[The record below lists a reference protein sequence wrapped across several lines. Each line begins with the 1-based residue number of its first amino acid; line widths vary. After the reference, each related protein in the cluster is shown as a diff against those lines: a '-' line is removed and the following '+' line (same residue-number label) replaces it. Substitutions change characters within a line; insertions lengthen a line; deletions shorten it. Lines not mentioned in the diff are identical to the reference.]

1 MALAQAGGLSVR
13 RRAFAGSLGEESGA
27 SIPWRAVLAVW
38 LLGATLML
46 AAGWGSF
53 SPARFLDGD
62 DALRLQQ
69 VRDLLAGQG
78 WFDLTQ
84 YRIAPPDGVPMHW
97 TRVVDVPIA
106 AVIVLLRPLIGAAQ
120 AEVVAIVLVPLL
132 TLLAA
137 MALTARLAARFFG
150 AKAGAIAALLVL
162 AAVPASFRMMPL
174 RIDHH
179 GWQYVLALVALN
191 GMVSRPAR
199 QGGAVAGLALAL
211 SLAISLEA
219 LPLAVIFA
227 GVCAARLL
235 RGDDRWLGSYMA
247 SLALGGVALYLATR
261 GAVGFADY
269 CDALSPVHLAVFLW
283 VAGVCGLILPR
294 LRARPPALGLIV
306 LSIAGLGALAI
317 MGVRAPQ
324 CLSADAFGALD
335 PLVKKVWLGSV
346 AEGLPFWRQGLVL
359 GATMVLLPAL
369 GLLACWRL
377 WREARDGQQRE
388 LWMDMALLLGG
399 ATLIGLLV
407 ARASAVA
414 CLFAAVPAAWQVLDQ
429 IARWSADPLLLRRFA
444 RVPLI
449 VVLFVPGALVGMG
462 ASAFDPPKPASR
474 NSMQACNFAALAPQI
489 AAMPRATI
497 LSGLDIGPT
506 LLVTSKHTVIATA
519 HHRASAAMRDL
530 ILAFLGPDH
539 GARAI
544 MARRG
549 ATMVVICPTG
559 SESRVYRK
567 LAPDGFMAHLVKGK
581 VPYWLEPVVVDAK
594 SGVKVWRVR

>member
-13 RRAFAGSLGEESGA
+13 RRAFAGSLGEEFGA
-27 SIPWRAVLAVW
+27 STPWRAVLAVW
-38 LLGATLML
+38 LLGAALML

-97 TRVVDVPIA
+97 TRIVDVPIA
-106 AVIVLLRPLIGAAQ
+106 AVILLLRPLIGAAQ

-150 AKAGAIAALLVL
+150 AKAGTIAALLVL

-191 GMVSRPAR
+191 GMVSRSAR

-227 GVCAARLL
+227 GVCAVRLL

-247 SLALGGVALYLATR
+247 SLALGGVALFLATR
-261 GAVGFADY
+261 GPFGFADY
-269 CDALSPVHLAVFLW
+269 CDALSPVHLAALLW

-306 LSIAGLGALAI
+306 LGVAGLGAVAI
-317 MGVRAPQ
+317 LGLRAPQ

-377 WREARDGQQRE
+377 WRKARDDWQRD

-429 IARWSADPLLLRRFA
+429 IARWSADPLLLRRLA

-449 VVLFVPGALVGMG
+449 VALFVPGALVGM
-462 ASAFDPPKPASR
+462 ASSVFDPPKPASR
-474 NSMQACNFAALAPQI
+474 NSMQACNFAALAPRI
-489 AAMPRATI
+489 ATLPRATI
-497 LSGLDIGPT
+497 LAGLDIGPT
-506 LLVTSKHTVIATA
+506 LLVTSNHIVVATA

-539 GARAI
+539 GAQAI

-567 LAPDGFMAHLVKGK
+567 LAPDGFMAHLVKGRA
-581 VPYWLEPVVVDAK
+581 PDWLEPVPVDAK

>member
-1 MALAQAGGLSVR
+1 MRG
-13 RRAFAGSLGEESGA
+13 AFAGSSTEDVGVST
-27 SIPWRAVLAVW
+27 PWRAVLAVW
-38 LLGATLML
+38 LLGAALML
-46 AAGWGSF
+46 AAGWGNF

-78 WFDLTQ
+78 WYDLTQ

-97 TRVVDVPIA
+97 TRVVDLPIA
-106 AVIVLLRPLIGAAQ
+106 GVILLLRPLIGAVQ
-120 AEVVAIVLVPLL
+120 AEAVAIVLVPLL
-132 TLLAA
+132 SLLAA

-150 AKAGAIAALLVL
+150 ASAGAIAALLVMM
-162 AAVPASFRMMPL
+162 AVPASFRMMPL

-179 GWQYVLALVALN
+179 AWQYVLALVALN
-191 GMVSRPAR
+191 GMVSRSAR
-199 QGGAVAGLALAL
+199 HGGALAGLALAL

-227 GVCAARLL
+227 GVCAVRFL
-235 RGDDRWLGSYMA
+235 RGDDRWLVAYMA
-247 SLALGGVALYLATR
+247 GLALGGVALFLATH
-261 GAVGFADY
+261 GALDLVDY
-269 CDALSPVHLAVFLW
+269 CDALSPVHLAAFLW
-283 VAGVCGLILPR
+283 VAAVCGLALPR
-294 LRARPPALGLIV
+294 LRARPPALGVIALG
-306 LSIAGLGALAI
+306 LAGLGALAI
-317 MGVRAPQ
+317 MGLRAPQ

-335 PLVKKVWLGSV
+335 PLVKRVWLGSV
-346 AEGLPFWRQGLVL
+346 VEGLPFWRQGLVL

-377 WREARDGQQRE
+377 WRNARDGQERA
-388 LWMDMALLLGG
+388 LWIDMALLLGG

-414 CLFAAVPAAWQVLDQ
+414 CLFAAVAAAWQVIDQ
-429 IARWSADPLLLRRFA
+429 IARWSAEPLLLRRLA

-449 VVLFVPGALVGMG
+449 MALFVPGAMVGV
-462 ASAFDPPKPASR
+462 AVSAFDPPKPTSH

-506 LLVTSKHTVIATA
+506 LLVTSQHTVVATA

-530 ILAFLGPDH
+530 ILAFLGPDY
-539 GARAI
+539 GARQI

-549 ATMVVICPTG
+549 ATLVVICPTG

-567 LAPDGFMAHLVKGK
+567 LAPDGFMAHLVKGRA
-581 VPYWLEPVVVDAK
+581 PDWLEPVPVDTK

>member
-1 MALAQAGGLSVR
+1 MIDGPSSR
-13 RRAFAGSLGEESGA
+13 SSDT
-27 SIPWRAVLAVW
+27 STPWAAVLAVW
-38 LLGATLML
+38 LLGTALML
-46 AAGWGSF
+46 FAGWGGF
-53 SPARFLDGD
+53 SPAHFLDGD

-97 TRVVDVPIA
+97 TRVVDLPIV
-106 AVIVLLRPLIGAAQ
+106 AVIVLLRPVLGMAQ

-137 MALTARLAARFFG
+137 MALTVRLAARQFG
-150 AKAGAIAALLVL
+150 ARAGAIAALLVL
-162 AAVPASFRMMPL
+162 TAVPASFRMMPL

-191 GMVSRPAR
+191 GMASRSVL
-199 QGGAVAGLALAL
+199 GGGVVAGLALAL
-211 SLAISLEA
+211 SLSISLEA
-219 LPLAVIFA
+219 LPLTVIFA
-227 GVCAARLL
+227 AVCALRLL
-235 RGDDRWLGSYMA
+235 RGDDRWLVSFMA
-247 SLALGGVALYLATR
+247 SLALGGLALFLMTR
-261 GAVGFADY
+261 GWGDVADY
-269 CDALSPVHLAVFLW
+269 CDALSPVHLAVFAW
-283 VAGVCGLILPR
+283 VAGVCGLLLPR
-294 LRARPPALGLIV
+294 LRARPPALSVAV
-306 LSIAGLGALAI
+306 LAIAGIGGAAI
-317 MGVRAPQ
+317 MGLRAPQ

-335 PLVKKVWLGSV
+335 PLVKTVWLGSV
-346 AEGLPFWRQGLVL
+346 VEGLPFWRQGLVL

-377 WREARDGQQRE
+377 WRMAQGKDVRE
-388 LWMDMALLLGG
+388 FWMDMALLLAG

-414 CLFAAVPAAWQVLDQ
+414 CLFAAVPAAWQIEEQ
-429 IARWSADPLLLRRFA
+429 IARWSADRLLLRRLA
-444 RVPLI
+444 RVLLI
-449 VVLFVPGALVGMG
+449 MALFVPGAVVGVAG
-462 ASAFDPPKPASR
+462 STFDTAKPKATSATK
-474 NSMQACNFAALAPQI
+474 ACNFAALAPEI
-489 AAMPRATI
+489 AAMPQATI

-506 LLVTSKHTVIATA
+506 LLVTSNHTVIATA

-530 ILAFLGPDH
+530 IVAFLGPDH

-549 ATMVVICPTG
+549 ATLVVICPSG
-559 SESRVYRK
+559 GEAGVYRK
-567 LAPDGFMAHLVKGK
+567 RAPDGFMAHLVKGRT
-581 VPYWLEPVVVDAK
+581 PDWLEPVLVDPK